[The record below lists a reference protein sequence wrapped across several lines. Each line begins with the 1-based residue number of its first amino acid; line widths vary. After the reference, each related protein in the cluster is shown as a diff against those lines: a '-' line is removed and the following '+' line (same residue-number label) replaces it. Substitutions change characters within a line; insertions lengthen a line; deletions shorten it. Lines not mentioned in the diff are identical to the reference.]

1 MIEAARNLADIPD
14 ANSTEFDPATAH
26 PVISTMAEQ
35 LDIVAGEG
43 DMGGTM
49 RLGMYPAKLAEG
61 SIVREVYDGKEYV
74 EERHRHRYEVNNAY
88 RAELEKKAGLLFSGT
103 SPDGKL
109 VEYVEYPRD
118 VHPYLVATQ
127 AHPELRSR
135 PDPSAPAVRRPGE
148 GGGRAARSPRG
159 RLRSNTPVV
168 RWPGCGPSRV
178 RAPVSF
184 AQVARWKDAG
194 MTIKDTP
201 EAWEVR
207 ATQTP
212 FVGNKTSV
220 RTDEVVMP
228 DGSVVRRD
236 YQVHPGSVAVLAL
249 DDEDRVLLIKQYRHP
264 VRHKLWEIPA
274 GLLDV
279 PGENPLH
286 AAQRELY
293 EEAHVKAE
301 DWRVLT
307 DVYTT
312 PGGCDEAV
320 RIFLARELSEADGRA
335 LRGRGGGGR
344 HGARAGAGRRPGPGR
359 PRGRRCT
366 TTASW
371 SASSSLAAARAGD
384 GLDALR
390 PAEAPWPARPF
401 EA

>member
-1 MIEAARNLADIPD
+1 
-14 ANSTEFDPATAH
+14 
-26 PVISTMAEQ
+26 
-35 LDIVAGEG
+35 
-43 DMGGTM
+43 
-49 RLGMYPAKLAEG
+49 
-61 SIVREVYDGKEYV
+61 
-74 EERHRHRYEVNNAY
+74 
-88 RAELEKKAGLLFSGT
+88 
-103 SPDGKL
+103 
-109 VEYVEYPRD
+109 
-118 VHPYLVATQ
+118 
-127 AHPELRSR
+127 
-135 PDPSAPAVRRPGE
+135 
-148 GGGRAARSPRG
+148 
-159 RLRSNTPVV
+159 
-168 RWPGCGPSRV
+168 
-178 RAPVSF
+178 
-184 AQVARWKDAG
+184 

-201 EAWEVR
+201 EEWEVR
-207 ATQTP
+207 ATATP

-220 RTDEVVMP
+220 RTDDVVMP

-320 RIFLARELSEADGRA
+320 RIFLARELSEAEGERFVVEDEEA
-335 LRGRGGGGR
+335 DME
-344 HGARAGAGRRPGPGR
+344 HARVPVEDLVRRVLAGDVHNNCLVVGVL
-359 PRGRRCT
+359 
-366 TTASW
+366 
-371 SASSSLAAARAGD
+371 SLAAARAGD

-401 EA
+401 TS

>member
-1 MIEAARNLADIPD
+1 
-14 ANSTEFDPATAH
+14 
-26 PVISTMAEQ
+26 
-35 LDIVAGEG
+35 
-43 DMGGTM
+43 
-49 RLGMYPAKLAEG
+49 
-61 SIVREVYDGKEYV
+61 
-74 EERHRHRYEVNNAY
+74 
-88 RAELEKKAGLLFSGT
+88 
-103 SPDGKL
+103 
-109 VEYVEYPRD
+109 
-118 VHPYLVATQ
+118 
-127 AHPELRSR
+127 
-135 PDPSAPAVRRPGE
+135 
-148 GGGRAARSPRG
+148 
-159 RLRSNTPVV
+159 
-168 RWPGCGPSRV
+168 
-178 RAPVSF
+178 
-184 AQVARWKDAG
+184 

-201 EAWEVR
+201 EAWEIR
-207 ATQTP
+207 STGTP

-228 DGSVVRRD
+228 DGSVVGRD

-301 DWRVLT
+301 EWRVLT

-312 PGGCDEAV
+312 PGGCDESV
-320 RIFLARELSEADGRA
+320 RIFLARGLSEADGQRFEVEDEEADMEHARVPVDELVRA
-335 LRGRGGGGR
+335 VL
-344 HGARAGAGRRPGPGR
+344 AGDVHNNCLVVGVL
-359 PRGRRCT
+359 
-366 TTASW
+366 SFV
-371 SASSSLAAARAGD
+371 AARGGD